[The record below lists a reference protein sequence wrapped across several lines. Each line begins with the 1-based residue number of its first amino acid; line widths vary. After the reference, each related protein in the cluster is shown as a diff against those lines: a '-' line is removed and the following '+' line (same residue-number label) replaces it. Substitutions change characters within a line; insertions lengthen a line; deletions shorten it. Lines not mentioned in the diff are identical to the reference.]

1 MQSDLEPVRIRVH
14 ALSAAD
20 ALGYR
25 GQLAVAQAVGDR
37 SDYRL
42 IGGHMVRLLLQ
53 VYPSERAVP
62 RSTVDADTAL
72 NDVEIIGAVTRHL
85 QEDGFTKVGGN
96 VLTKTVADEQEVE
109 INLLLPREDYKPGIK
124 PISVPGVGQV
134 DTLPEL
140 SFALG
145 SPAVVIDV
153 EAHLFEGEVIEY
165 QTRVPTLEM
174 ATILKAHSWSSRR
187 SEKDLADLYTL
198 LEIREAHP
206 TVAWKLNIK
215 PLVGRRL
222 DAARILHP
230 LAERIRPRR
239 APFAVPDNFNRLR
252 FSALIEKHVG
262 TP

>member
-1 MQSDLEPVRIRVH
+1 MQSDLEPVQLRVH
-14 ALSAAD
+14 ALNAAD

-37 SDYRL
+37 TDYRL

-53 VYPSERAVP
+53 VYPSKNAVP

-96 VLTKTVADEQEVE
+96 ILTKIVANEQEVE
-109 INLLLPREDYKPGIK
+109 INLLLPREDHKPGIK

-140 SFALG
+140 SFALS
-145 SPAVVIDV
+145 SPAVVITV
-153 EAHLFEGEVIEY
+153 EAHLFEVEVSTY

-174 ATILKAHSWSSRR
+174 ATILKAHSWSSRL

-198 LEIREAHP
+198 LEIRESHP
-206 TVAWKLNIK
+206 DLPWRLDSK
-215 PLVGRRL
+215 PLGGRRL
-222 DAARILHP
+222 DTARILRP
-230 LAERIRPRR
+230 LAERIRPKRSS
-239 APFAVPDNFNRLR
+239 VPLPDSINRLR
-252 FSALIEKHVG
+252 FSALIEKHIG
-262 TP
+262 AP